1 MSPVDN
7 SSISSLLEENPCST
21 VGVFDAYFSAALI
34 AAAVLLTILS
44 FSCSLV
50 CSQFMVLKYMRYPH
64 VEISHAPLAQT
75 LV

>member
-1 MSPVDN
+1 MPPVDN
-7 SSISSLLEENPCST
+7 FTTAGVLEEDPCST

-50 CSQFMVLKYMRYPH
+50 CSQFMVLKYLRYPN
-64 VEISHAPLAQT
+64 VEISHVPLAQT
-75 LV
+75 VV